1 MRLLRRLPVPR
12 QDHHRHPAA
21 AGGGQAAHDEGEVV
35 ERERL
40 SGGGEQRGQC
50 ARRAEHRRHLHRP
63 GRRAGAVRVRGRRR
77 GAVQIQAERS
87 DREGT
92 AGAVMLTHI

>member
-1 MRLLRRLPVPR
+1 MLDLQTVLNSRVPEEFQPSSVSLRRLPVSR

-40 SGGGEQRGQC
+40 SGGGE
-50 ARRAEHRRHLHRP
+50 
-63 GRRAGAVRVRGRRR
+63 
-77 GAVQIQAERS
+77 
-87 DREGT
+87 
-92 AGAVMLTHI
+92 